1 MSNSPKILLRL
12 EPPASPV
19 GCYKQLLISSFGGKL
34 APTRQK
40 LMRTL
45 DEEKSRITA
54 RVPSEMREALEEAAR
69 LQGATVN
76 QFVVQAAYQEAQ
88 RILERETVIRLSQR
102 GAQKVFALLE
112 NPPKP
117 NKQLKGAV
125 KAYHELVRV

>member
-1 MSNSPKILLRL
+1 
-12 EPPASPV
+12 
-19 GCYKQLLISSFGGKL
+19 
-34 APTRQK
+34 
-40 LMRTL
+40 MRTL
-45 DEEKSRITA
+45 DDEKSRITA

-102 GAQKVFALLE
+102 NAQKVFALLE

-117 NKQLKGAV
+117 NKRLKDAV